1 MLKILPLNGSYYIDS
16 GSNGTYHELVA
27 KFVGSFAGQAIV
39 YVQRQGSES
48 WEQHNSFP
56 LDVTI
61 LSSGIILGSVSRI
74 RIDLTQTSGS
84 GYAEVTLTS
93 RDTGVPDNMSKG
105 RAYVQSVAREYPA
118 GISLV
123 TAGRPRLNYVS
134 VQNRDQQ
141 TIYFWHGLV
150 PTSLAQLTYL
160 PLDPATWTAQQK
172 LDAGV
177 FIQTYG
183 EAIAAGASYEP
194 NLAQTG
200 PLYSYVAANTAKA
213 HVKVG

>member
-1 MLKILPLNGSYYIDS
+1 M
-16 GSNGTYHELVA
+16 
-27 KFVGSFAGQAIV
+27 
-39 YVQRQGSES
+39 
-48 WEQHNSFP
+48 
-56 LDVTI
+56 
-61 LSSGIILGSVSRI
+61 
-74 RIDLTQTSGS
+74 
-84 GYAEVTLTS
+84 
-93 RDTGVPDNMSKG
+93 
-105 RAYVQSVAREYPA
+105 QSIAREYQA
-118 GISLV
+118 GVALV
-123 TAGRPRLNYVS
+123 SQGRPRLNYVA

-150 PTSLAQLTYL
+150 PTSFAQLTYL